1 MYAVFASGGKQHRVQ
16 VDTLIDIEK
25 LDVPVGEEVT
35 LSKILVVGDGDGN
48 VQVGTPYLDNA
59 AVIGEVVQQGKD
71 KKIVVFK
78 SKRRKGYKR
87 KLGHRQQFT
96 RLRITAIRDGNQ
108 ASEEGNENGS

>member
-25 LDVPVGEEVT
+25 LDAPVGEKVT
-35 LSKILVVGDGDGN
+35 LSEILVIGDGN
-48 VQVGTPYLDNA
+48 GNVQNT
-59 AVIGEVVQQGKD
+59 AVVGEVVQQAKN

-87 KLGHRQQFT
+87 KLGHRQRFT
-96 RLRITAIRDGNQ
+96 RLRITEIQDGSN